1 MVGEGAPDIGGDIV
15 RTPETDRSAI
25 RDESSPIT
33 AEPPPTETI
42 TPAPEFAQTLE
53 KTPTLQPTATTST
66 EMPIPTATPTSTET
80 AVPPSP
86 APTNRPPSRWKKL
99 FSWRP
104 FARREPKPLIEVKPP
119 VAPGSEGRGVIDRG
133 QLRQNLQQE
142 PSQS

>member
-25 RDESSPIT
+25 RDESSPLT
-33 AEPPPTETI
+33 ADPSPTETHI
-42 TPAPEFAQTLE
+42 PKLT
-53 KTPTLQPTATTST
+53 PTATEIPTPEATDTST
-66 EMPIPTATPTSTET
+66 EMPMPTPTPTSTET
-80 AVPPSP
+80 AVPPTP
-86 APTNRPPSRWKKL
+86 APTKRPPGIVRKL
-99 FSWRP
+99 L
-104 FARREPKPLIEVKPP
+104 ARVGFGRSVQKPLIEVKPP